1 MARALAPLADREFD
15 LLVIGGGV
23 AGAATAWDAAL
34 RGLSVAL
41 LERGD
46 FGGATSAESLKVV
59 HGGVRYL
66 QHLDIVRVRE
76 SARERRA
83 LLRAAPHLVHPMP
96 FVIPAYGHGMKGAE
110 ILAAGFTVLNLLTA
124 DRNAGINDRARRIP
138 AARIV
143 SRRRVLEWFPELTPE
158 GLTGAGVFWDGQ
170 MQNPPRLVWS
180 MVRAAARAG
189 AIVANH
195 CEATA
200 LLQQGGRVTGAAVE
214 DRIGRE
220 RFDVRAR
227 VTVNAAGP
235 YAESLLLRS
244 GIRKA
249 PSIPYS
255 RDMALVLKRSI
266 VKDRALAVQ
275 TKYHDPSAVLSRGT
289 RHLFLVPWRGRTMI
303 GVNSLIW
310 KEEPDRLRVTEKE
323 VTDFLDEINEAD
335 PRLKLTLDD
344 VGLVMAGLL
353 PVERGDAEGGDV
365 SFGKR
370 PLVVDNAAT
379 DRVQCLVT
387 AVANRYTVA
396 RGVAQRSVDLAY
408 RKLGR
413 EPRPCRT
420 EIARVYGGDFGR
432 FEDLMREVRSA
443 LPAGTDPVIV
453 DRLAH
458 DHGSAYGEVTRI
470 IDERPDWG
478 RPVAGADVLRAEVVH
493 SARNEMVARLGDCV
507 FGRLGIGTRG
517 DPGPGVIEEVAA
529 LSAEQLGW
537 DPARR
542 GTEVADV
549 RARFPFHRG

>member
-1 MARALAPLADREFD
+1 
-15 LLVIGGGV
+15 
-23 AGAATAWDAAL
+23 
-34 RGLSVAL
+34 
-41 LERGD
+41 
-46 FGGATSAESLKVV
+46 
-59 HGGVRYL
+59 
-66 QHLDIVRVRE
+66 
-76 SARERRA
+76 
-83 LLRAAPHLVHPMP
+83 
-96 FVIPAYGHGMKGAE
+96 
-110 ILAAGFTVLNLLTA
+110 
-124 DRNAGINDRARRIP
+124 
-138 AARIV
+138 
-143 SRRRVLEWFPELTPE
+143 
-158 GLTGAGVFWDGQ
+158 
-170 MQNPPRLVWS
+170 
-180 MVRAAARAG
+180 
-189 AIVANH
+189 
-195 CEATA
+195 
-200 LLQQGGRVTGAAVE
+200 
-214 DRIGRE
+214 
-220 RFDVRAR
+220 
-227 VTVNAAGP
+227 
-235 YAESLLLRS
+235 
-244 GIRKA
+244 
-249 PSIPYS
+249 
-255 RDMALVLKRSI
+255 MALVLKRTI

-420 EIARVYGGDFGR
+420 ETARVYGGDFGR
-432 FEDLMREVRSA
+432 FEDLLREVRSA
-443 LPAGTDPVIV
+443 LPAGTDPVTV

-470 IDERPDWG
+470 IDERPEWG
-478 RPVAGADVLRAEVVH
+478 RPVAGDRRAAGRGGALGAQRDGGPAGRLRLRP
-493 SARNEMVARLGDCV
+493 ARHRHAGRPRPRRDRGGRGTLGGTARLGS
-507 FGRLGIGTRG
+507 G
-517 DPGPGVIEEVAA
+517 
-529 LSAEQLGW
+529 
-537 DPARR
+537 PARR
-542 GTEVADV
+542 
-549 RARFPFHRG
+549 RGG

>member
-1 MARALAPLADREFD
+1 MPRALGPLADREFD

-23 AGAATAWDAAL
+23 TGAATAWDAAL

-46 FGGATSAESLKVV
+46 FGGSTSAESLKVV

-83 LLRAAPHLVHPMP
+83 LLRTAPHLVHPMA

-124 DRNAGINDRARRIP
+124 DRNRGIPDPARRIP

-143 SRRRVLEWFPELTPE
+143 SRRRVLEWFPELPTE

-170 MQNPPRLVWS
+170 MQNPPRLVWAMTRS
-180 MVRAAARAG
+180 AVRAG
-189 AIVANH
+189 AVVANH
-195 CEATA
+195 CDVTS
-200 LLQQGGRVTGAAVE
+200 LVQHGGRVTGATVE

-220 RFDVRAR
+220 RFEVRAR
-227 VTVNAAGP
+227 VVVNAAGP
-235 YAESLLLRS
+235 YAEALLLRS
-244 GIRKA
+244 GIRHG
-249 PSIPYS
+249 PTIPYS
-255 RDMALVLKRSI
+255 RDMALVLKRSL
-266 VKDRALAVQ
+266 VNGRALAVQ
-275 TKYHDPSAVLSRGT
+275 TRYHDPSAVLSRGT

-310 KEEPDRLRVTEKE
+310 KEEPDRLHVTERE
-323 VTDFLDEINEAD
+323 VTDFLDEINQAD

-370 PLVVDNAAT
+370 PLVVDNADA
-379 DRVQCLVT
+379 DGVQGLVT

-413 EPRPCRT
+413 EPRACRT
-420 EIARVYGGDFGR
+420 ETARVHGGDFGR
-432 FEDLMREVRSA
+432 FEDLLREVRAA
-443 LPAGTDPVIV
+443 LPAGTDPAITE
-453 DRLAH
+453 RLAH
-458 DHGSAYGEVTRI
+458 DHGSAYGEVTRV
-470 IDERPDWG
+470 IDERPEWG
-478 RPVAGADVLRAEVVH
+478 KPVGGTDVLRAEVVH

-507 FGRLGIGTRG
+507 FGRLGIGTLG
-517 DPGPGVIEEVAA
+517 HPGAAALEEVAGLLA
-529 LSAEQLGW
+529 DQLGW

-542 GTEVADV
+542 AAEIADV
-549 RARFPFHRG
+549 HGRFPFRRS